1 MTATRRSFLLA
12 TATAASVP
20 AATAKPNV
28 IVIVMD
34 DLGVHDLG
42 YLGVK
47 DIKTPNIDALAR
59 SGAWFTNWYSNA
71 PVCAPAR
78 SSILTGRF
86 PAKAGVSNNGKE
98 LAKEAKTIA
107 EMLKPA
113 GYRTAAIGKWHLGSS
128 ADSCPNARGFDYF
141 YGFHSGCVDF
151 FSHRY
156 YWGEP
161 KTPNYHDLWRNREE
175 IFEDGQYL
183 TERITEE
190 SIAFFNQ
197 NKSQPFFTYIAYNAP
212 HYPMHA
218 PDKYVKRFASLPLER
233 RIYAAMIS
241 AVDDGIG
248 GLRKA
253 LERNG
258 QLDNTLIFLLGD
270 NGATVEKRA
279 GLNQNFATAGD
290 NGVFKG
296 FKFSLFDGGH
306 HVPACVSWP
315 ARIPKAGAV
324 KELAMSMDILPTI
337 CNATGADLPAAV
349 DGSNILPVLTASA
362 KSPHDALY
370 WFQGGQLAIRR
381 DKWKL
386 VLNGRLYDRRAEGG
400 QPLKGEDAIWLSDLE
415 ADPGETRNLRRQ
427 HPTVVDELQT
437 LAEKW
442 RSTLPNPE

>member
-1 MTATRRSFLLA
+1 MTSRRQFLF
-12 TATAASVP
+12 TTGAASV
-20 AATAKPNV
+20 AAAASAKPNV

-42 YLGVK
+42 FLGVK
-47 DIKTPNIDALAR
+47 DIKTPNIDALAK
-59 SGAWFTNWYSNA
+59 SGAYFTNWYSNA

-86 PAKAGVSNNGKE
+86 PAKAGVPNNGKE
-98 LAKEAKTIA
+98 LAKDAKTIA
-107 EMLKPA
+107 EALKPA

-128 ADSCPNARGFDYF
+128 NETVPNARGFDYF

-151 FSHRY
+151 YSHRY
-156 YWGEP
+156 YWGDP
-161 KTPNYHDLWRNREE
+161 KSVNYHDLWRNREE

-190 SIAFFNQ
+190 SVAFINQ
-197 NKSQPFFTYIAYNAP
+197 NKSQPFFSYIAYNAP

-218 PDKYVKRFASLPLER
+218 PSKYASRFASVPFER

-248 GLRKA
+248 AIRRT

-258 QLDNTLIFLLGD
+258 QLENTIIFLVGD

-279 GLNQNFATAGD
+279 GLHQEFATAGD

-315 ARIPKAGAV
+315 ARIPKGGAI

-337 CNATGADLPAAV
+337 CNAAGAAIPAGV
-349 DGSNILPVLTASA
+349 DGSDILPVAASGA

-370 WFQGGQLAIRR
+370 WFQAGQLAIRR
-381 DKWKL
+381 GKWKL
-386 VLNGRLYDRRAEGG
+386 VINGRLYDRRPDGA

-415 ADPGETRNLRRQ
+415 TDPGETKNLRRV
-427 HPTVVDELQT
+427 HPNVVDELQT
-437 LAEKW
+437 MAEKW
-442 RSTLPNPE
+442 RATLPE

>member
-1 MTATRRSFLLA
+1 MNFTRRQFLFTTALA
-12 TATAASVP
+12 A
-20 AATAKPNV
+20 AATTKPNV

-34 DLGVHDLG
+34 DLGCHDLG
-42 YLGVK
+42 YLGAK
-47 DIKTPNIDALAR
+47 DVKTPNIDALAK
-59 SGAWFTNWYSNA
+59 SGAYFTNWYSNA

-86 PAKAGVSNNGKE
+86 PAKAGVPTNGKE
-98 LAKEAKTIA
+98 LAKDAKTIA
-107 EMLKPA
+107 EALKPA
-113 GYRTAAIGKWHLGSS
+113 GYRTAAIGKWHLGSTNETS
-128 ADSCPNARGFDYF
+128 PNARGFEYF

-151 FSHRY
+151 YSHRY
-156 YWGEP
+156 YWGDA
-161 KTPNYHDLWRNREE
+161 KSVNYHDLWSNREE

-190 SIAFFNQ
+190 SVAFI
-197 NKSQPFFTYIAYNAP
+197 NKNKGQPFFSYIAYNAP

-218 PDKYVKRFASLPLER
+218 PAKYVARFAPLPVER

-248 GLRKA
+248 AIRRA

-258 QLDNTLIFLLGD
+258 QLENTLIFLLGD

-279 GLNQNFATAGD
+279 GLNQEFATAGD

-315 ARIPKAGAV
+315 ARIPKGGGV
-324 KELAMSMDILPTI
+324 KELAMSMDIMPTV
-337 CNATGADLPAAV
+337 CNAAGVAIPAGV
-349 DGSNILPVLTASA
+349 DGSDILPVLATGA

-370 WFQGGQLAIRR
+370 WFQAGQLAIRR
-381 DKWKL
+381 GKWKL
-386 VLNGRLYDRRAEGG
+386 VMNGRLYDRRPDGA
-400 QPLKGEDAIWLSDLE
+400 QPLKGEDSIWLSDLE
-415 ADPGETRNLRRQ
+415 ADPGETKNLRRL
-427 HPTVVDELQT
+427 HPNVVDELQT

-442 RSTLPNPE
+442 RTTLPSTE